1 MIFYSRT
8 GHWYSGKQISLK
20 SWKCFCKAIL
30 LWQHLWKTT
39 VFAKS
44 IRNKGK
50 NDQPKLL
57 KITYSREINQLCA
70 AHRPALDLWI
80 YSFVSNS
87 SKLKACLGLKSLL
100 TSTPWLVWA
109 APELVVR
116 ARAAQPVSH
125 NPFLVLM
132 STKSFKI
139 KQFQGI
145 RTNCRVLMST
155 KSFKIVQ
162 FQAFRK
168 KSRVLMSTKSFKIYK
183 ILTTNTF
190 VNLINSSFV

>member
-39 VFAKS
+39 VFTKS

-87 SKLKACLGLKSLL
+87 SKLKACLGRTRVGGAGAGGT
-100 TSTPWLVWA
+100 TSVT
-109 APELVVR
+109 
-116 ARAAQPVSH
+116 QPVLGAYVH
-125 NPFLVLM
+125 EILQN
-132 STKSFKI
+132 
-139 KQFQGI
+139 
-145 RTNCRVLMST
+145 
-155 KSFKIVQ
+155 
-162 FQAFRK
+162 QAI
-168 KSRVLMSTKSFKIYK
+168 SRNSDELSCAYVHE
-183 ILTTNTF
+183 ILQNRAISSISEEISCAY
-190 VNLINSSFV
+190 VHEILQNL